1 MNFSLKKIWK
11 YCEQMS
17 SPPDQL
23 LKKLDRETNLKTLAP
38 QMQSGPFQGLL
49 LYFISQMKQPKCVL
63 EVGTFTAYS
72 TVCFAKAAT
81 PDCAIHTIEANE
93 ELKYIIDKYINQL
106 ENKDQVHSYI
116 GDAKQIIP
124 ELQLQ
129 FDLAFVDAG
138 KKDYELYFDL
148 LIDKMNPNG
157 VLLFDNVLWSGKVLN
172 QVKDND
178 TRIMHDFNQKILSDE
193 RVENIILPIRDGLM
207 IIRKK

>member
-23 LKKLDRETNLKTLAP
+23 LKELDRETNLKTLAP
-38 QMQSGPFQGLL
+38 QMASGPFQGLL
-49 LYFISQMKQPKCVL
+49 LYFISQMKQPKSVL

-72 TVCFAKAAT
+72 TICFAKAANE
-81 PDCAIHTIEANE
+81 DCSIYTIEANE

-106 ENKDQVHSYI
+106 ENKHQVQSYI
-116 GDAKQIIP
+116 GDAKKLIP
-124 ELQLQ
+124 TLDVQ

-148 LIDKMNPNG
+148 LIDKISSNG
-157 VLLFDNVLWSGKVLN
+157 ILLFDNVLWSGKVLN
-172 QVKDND
+172 QEKDND
-178 TRIMHDFNQKILSDE
+178 TRIMHHFNEKILTDD